1 MKVIAIAQHKGGV
14 GKTTSTINLGAAL
27 ARKGHKVL
35 LVDLDAQANLTA
47 SLDARIYPYPPEDE
61 VTLPYVNNTY
71 DALESPEH
79 DVRVFEKQLKPNKA
93 KLDVLPAGLELAAV
107 EARLMTA
114 IGREYKLKQAIEP
127 LRKKYDYILIDC
139 PPSLGLLCVN
149 ALTAADE
156 VLVPLQAEY
165 LAITGLDNLL
175 AIVDLVK
182 KQLNKKLKLGGVF
195 ITQYDRRKV
204 LNRDASDSVREKLG
218 NNMLHTK
225 IRDNVALAEAPVS
238 KLDVYSYEPT
248 AAGAQDYADLATE
261 ILSRHKK

>member
-1 MKVIAIAQHKGGV
+1 MKVLAIAQHKGGV

-35 LVDLDAQANLTA
+35 LIDLDAQANLTA
-47 SLDARIYPYPPEDE
+47 SLDARIHYPSEDE
-61 VTLPYVNNTY
+61 VVFACSDNTY
-71 DALESPEH
+71 AALRNPEYE
-79 DVRVFEKQLKPNKA
+79 VQVFEKQLKPAKA
-93 KLDVLPAGLELAAV
+93 KLDILPAGLELAAV
-107 EARLMTA
+107 EAHLMTA
-114 IGREYKLKQAIEP
+114 IGREYKLKQVIEP

-156 VLVPLQAEY
+156 VLIPLQAEY

-195 ITQYDRRKV
+195 ITQYDKRKI
-204 LNRDASDSVREKLG
+204 LNRDATDSVREKLG
-218 NNMLHTK
+218 KDMLYTK
-225 IRDNVALAEAPVS
+225 IRDNVALAEAPIR

-248 AAGAQDYADLATE
+248 AAGAQDYADLAIE